1 MAKIYS
7 DLALSFV
14 ANPNTG
20 DVTPVTNERS
30 VKLALRN
37 LLATDIG
44 TRPYDPEYGVN
55 LKRYLFKQAD
65 ALTEVDI
72 IEEIHDAIKIF
83 EPRAIVQA
91 IEANVVDYGIEVTVE
106 FKVKD
111 TGVFQT
117 LETLISRV

>member
-1 MAKIYS
+1 MATVYS
-7 DLALSFV
+7 DIALSFV

-20 DVTPVTNERS
+20 DVTPVANERA
-30 VKLALRN
+30 VKLSLRN
-37 LLATDIG
+37 LLSTDIG

-72 IEEIHDAIKIF
+72 IEEIHDAIKTF

-91 IEANVVDYGIEVTVE
+91 IEANVVPNGIDITIE

-111 TGVFQT
+111 TGIFQT